1 MQLKF
6 CIIFLGSRNILNDK
20 NYFPNIFKISRHF
33 SQKIFIVTKIS
44 VIFLVYNTIIIRNVA
59 LFFYAFFLL
68 MIINRFVNICQQIS
82 RKNYFLKNV
91 KKVIVTQNTYF
102 FLYLQGF
109 QAKSKKQLFYFKF
122 QNRFFKNGHF
132 KNVQFQK
139 ST

>member
-1 MQLKF
+1 MQLKN
-6 CIIFLGSRNILNDK
+6 CIILLGSRNK
-20 NYFPNIFKISRHF
+20 SNYKIFFPKFFEISRHF
-33 SQKIFIVTKIS
+33 SQKKFIVTKFS
-44 VIFLVYNTIIIRNVA
+44 VIFLVYITVTQRNNA

-68 MIINRFVNICQQIS
+68 MNINRFVNICQQIS

-122 QNRFFKNGHF
+122 QNRFFKIGHF
-132 KNVQFQK
+132 
-139 ST
+139 